1 MSVKCFVLPIEN
13 NSKNNFHHCIVSNVL
28 TLACR
33 AVMSYF
39 LSIQNVCIKV
49 WRCNCTEI
57 KMKVVVI
64 AAIVSALG
72 RLLLQSFYFKCKQTI
87 SDNLT
92 ACTNNK
98 YVNESRWGG
107 EHITLGIIFDVR
119 PKVIRLLLHLQQFH
133 AKYSYIDSFM
143 QFVLLFQPHLH
154 LTSIWHQHGQRIPFP
169 KCETFQYYAATNC
182 CWLA

>member
-1 MSVKCFVLPIEN
+1 MHSNQFYHCKLKYWSKLIRSPYDLVIWFTWWMSVKCFVLPIEN

-107 EHITLGIIFDVR
+107 AHHVGNYFWC
-119 PKVIRLLLHLQQFH
+119 
-133 AKYSYIDSFM
+133 
-143 QFVLLFQPHLH
+143 
-154 LTSIWHQHGQRIPFP
+154 TSEGNQV
-169 KCETFQYYAATNC
+169 TFTFAAISRQI
-182 CWLA
+182 